1 MSVESTTRE
10 VRSPGPAA
18 AAAGLV
24 AALLSHVR
32 EEKRSRGGASGLSS
46 VVCTDP
52 VAPSAFSPRF
62 VGEPSV
68 RGLAPSVH
76 RSPWGLRDAPAGP
89 RVDRGPG
96 RGLPRPSRRGAAT
109 RPDAP
114 QECSEEVT
122 SSPDAVGASR
132 PGPRAGPFRLEGST
146 GQQESVAG
154 PSATRSNGLADKICR
169 LSF

>member
-76 RSPWGLRDAPAGP
+76 RSPWGLRDGPAGP

-96 RGLPRPSRRGAAT
+96 RGLP

>member
-1 MSVESTTRE
+1 MA
-10 VRSPGPAA
+10 GPA
-18 AAAGLV
+18 GFP
-24 AALLSHVR
+24 
-32 EEKRSRGGASGLSS
+32 RSSARTPWRRVHSPLGLSGNLAFVAS
-46 VVCTDP
+46 PHRFTDP
-52 VAPSAFSPRF
+52 LGGYAMRP
-62 VGEPSV
+62 
-68 RGLAPSVH
+68 L
-76 RSPWGLRDAPAGP
+76 GP
-89 RVDRGPG
+89 GVDRGPG

-109 RPDAP
+109 HPDAP